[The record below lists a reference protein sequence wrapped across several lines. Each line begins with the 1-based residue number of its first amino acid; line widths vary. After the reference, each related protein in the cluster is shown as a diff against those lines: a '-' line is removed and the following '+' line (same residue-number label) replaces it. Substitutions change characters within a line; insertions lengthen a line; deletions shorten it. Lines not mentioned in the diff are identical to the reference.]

1 MKHSINKIF
10 NNLSMFLIIITL
22 TFGLV
27 TLLVL
32 EQNSSYA
39 KINNLKS
46 QKEIINGLA
55 NLQKKDIELA
65 LIQFNGKSTQLHHEI
80 EKLHN
85 LNKYDYTGKFLL
97 GNSDEFISDLDK
109 LSKITTRFN
118 ESAHKYYIKNL
129 KNEEEKNQ
137 ELKNT
142 FYSINTFLDAM
153 IIKNISYNEEKFY
166 ILEKITLF
174 AFALTLLTTFWYR
187 RRLNSIYTDILHLYA
202 IDKNKK
208 DYEIFSEEADAI
220 KLRMNRKPVLT
231 DNPAMLD
238 PVTQIN
244 NHKGM
249 LSSYSH
255 KKGMKDSN
263 FTSVTI
269 FEIDNFSKQKRAF
282 SQEFTQAVLKKV
294 AFTISL
300 HEQATDV
307 IARTDYN
314 QFTVVL
320 SRVSKEQSF
329 KDIDIIRQ
337 SISEIK
343 FKAPGGSP
351 ITITASGGFI
361 IKPNNQSLDESLRQ
375 AKEVLQ
381 HAKKKGKNTISQ
393 IRDVAEHEL

>member
-10 NNLSMFLIIITL
+10 SNLSLFLIIITL
-22 TFGLV
+22 TSAVL
-27 TLLVL
+27 TLLIL
-32 EQNSSYA
+32 EQNLTYS
-39 KINNLKS
+39 KINNLKN
-46 QKEIINGLA
+46 QKVIINSLA
-55 NLQKKDIELA
+55 NLQKDDIELA
-65 LIQFNGKSTQLHHEI
+65 LIQFNGKSTQLQHETD
-80 EKLHN
+80 KLRN
-85 LNKYDYTGKFLL
+85 LNKYDYTSKFIFN
-97 GNSDEFISDLDK
+97 NSDEYLSDLDN
-109 LSKITTRFN
+109 LSKLTTRFN
-118 ESAHKYYIKNL
+118 ESAHAYYIKNL

-137 ELKNT
+137 ELINS
-142 FYSINTFLDAM
+142 FNSINLFLDSM
-153 IIKNISYNEEKFY
+153 IIKNSQYNEEKFH
-166 ILEKITLF
+166 IVEKVTVF
-174 AFALTLLTTFWYR
+174 AFILMLFVTLWYR
-187 RRLNSIYTDILHLYA
+187 KRLNSIYTDILYLYA

-220 KLRMNRKPVLT
+220 KLRMSRKPAT
-231 DNPAMLD
+231 TENPAMVD

-249 LSSYSH
+249 LSAYAN

-269 FEIDNFSKQKRAF
+269 FEIDNFSKQNRAF
-282 SQEFTQAVLKKV
+282 SQEFTQAILKKV

-314 QFTVVL
+314 QFTVIL
-320 SRVSKEQSF
+320 SRASKEQSF

-351 ITITASGGFI
+351 ITITVSGGFI
-361 IKPNNQSLDESLRQ
+361 IKPNNQSLEESLRQ
-375 AKEVLQ
+375 AKEVL
-381 HAKKKGKNTISQ
+381 HHSKKKGKNTISQ
-393 IRDVAEHEL
+393 IRDLAEHEL